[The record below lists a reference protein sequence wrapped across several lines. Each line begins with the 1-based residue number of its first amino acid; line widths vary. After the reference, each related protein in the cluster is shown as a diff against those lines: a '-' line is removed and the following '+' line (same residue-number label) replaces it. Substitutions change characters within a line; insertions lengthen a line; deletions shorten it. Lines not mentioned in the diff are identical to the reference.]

1 MSKAMDRRLNWQMRP
16 PIAVPDEL
24 RRLVGGEPLVAER
37 LVRLGLSGEAEVKA
51 FLEPDQYRESSPF
64 ELPDLE
70 IGAARLATAI
80 RGGERI
86 LIWGDFDVDG
96 QTASA
101 LLYTALREVGANVEY
116 HIPLRLGEGHGIYL
130 PRLQAWLDRG
140 IDLIVTCDTGITS
153 HDAVELAQRSG
164 VEMVI
169 TDHHLPGE
177 TLPPALAV
185 INPMRLPEGHR
196 LRDLPGVGVAYEL
209 IRGLGV
215 LPKIEQLLD
224 LVALGIVADVAIQRD
239 ETRYLLQ
246 RGIAT
251 MRLTERVG
259 LQSLIEVAGLSPL
272 EIDETAIGFSLGP
285 RLNAQGR
292 LGDAR
297 DGVELLTTTD
307 RARASELASQLEG
320 MNARRRLESRLVEE
334 SAAALLE
341 RDQSILEYA
350 AIVLAHP
357 DWSGGVVG
365 IVANRL
371 AEIHN
376 RPVILLGEKDGVLA
390 GSARSVAG
398 CNVTE
403 ALRQCSELLIRFG
416 GHTMAAG
423 LSLRTTDLFEF
434 RRRFSIAVRKMRAGI
449 DDRPILEIDG
459 KVGFDRLSL
468 EFAGELGRLG
478 PFGNGNPPLTLVTS
492 GLRLVRKKAL
502 GRRGDHL
509 ELQLE
514 DREGRRQRAIWWKAG
529 KAEIPSD
536 RFSLAWRLS
545 ISRFEQTPEVLLEVI
560 DLQADEPVE
569 IRNGA
574 PTSPDAESGRP
585 VTEDLRHDPDPH
597 LRLAELIGLY
607 PLAIVWSEGDSTV
620 SGCRRHELTPAPVL
634 IIWTA
639 PPGPSELN
647 SALERV
653 KPERVILFHQPSA
666 AVSLEIFLQRLGGLL
681 KFIIGKRDGR
691 TTVEELAGALAQ
703 RASAVG
709 YGLEWF
715 ASNGQ
720 ISLERRRNGQVQV
733 ERGANGRTETQPA
746 IEDLLRATLDETA
759 AYRRNARRAN
769 PLTTPAVIDDTP
781 PADN

>member
-1 MSKAMDRRLNWQMRP
+1 MSKAIAQGLVWQRRP
-16 PIAVPDEL
+16 PITVPNEL
-24 RRLVGGEPLVAER
+24 RHLVGGEPLVAER
-37 LVRLGLSGEAEVKA
+37 LVRLGMSSEEAVRA
-51 FLEPDQYRESSPF
+51 FLDPDQYRESSPF

-70 IGAARLATAI
+70 IGAERLAKAI

-101 LLYTALREVGANVEY
+101 LLFTALREVGANVEY
-116 HIPLRLGEGHGIYL
+116 HIPLRHGEGHGIYL
-130 PRLQAWLDRG
+130 PRLQSWLDRG

-153 HDAVELAQRSG
+153 HNAVELAQKFG
-164 VEMVI
+164 VETII

-177 TLPPALAV
+177 TLPRALAV
-185 INPMRLPEGHR
+185 INPMRLAEGHR

-209 IRGLGV
+209 MRGLGL
-215 LPKIEQLLD
+215 LPRTEPLLD

-246 RGIAT
+246 RGIAA

-259 LQSLIEVAGLSPL
+259 LQALMEVAGLNPQMV
-272 EIDETAIGFSLGP
+272 DETSIGFSLGP

-334 SAAALLE
+334 SATALLE
-341 RDQSILEYA
+341 RDRSILEYA

-357 DWSGGVVG
+357 EWSGGVVG

-371 AEIHN
+371 AEVHN
-376 RPVILLGEKDGVLA
+376 RPVILLGEKNGVLA
-390 GSARSVAG
+390 GSARSVSG

-403 ALRQCSELLIRFG
+403 ALRQCSELLISYG

-423 LSLRTTDLFEF
+423 LSLRSSDLFEF
-434 RRRFSIAVRKMRAGI
+434 RRRFSIAIRKMRAGTE
-449 DDRPILEIDG
+449 DRPVLEIDG
-459 KVGFDRLSL
+459 EIGLDRLSL
-468 EFAGELGRLG
+468 ELAGDLGRLG
-478 PFGNGNPPLTLVTS
+478 PFGNGNPPLTLVTP
-492 GLRLVRKKAL
+492 GLRVVRKKAL

-509 ELQLE
+509 EMQIE
-514 DREGRRQRAIWWKAG
+514 DHEGRRQRAIWWKAG
-529 KAEIPSD
+529 NYEIPSD
-536 RFSLAWRLS
+536 RISLAWRLT
-545 ISRFEQTPEVLLEVI
+545 ISRFEETPEVLLEVI
-560 DLQADEPVE
+560 DLQADEPSN
-569 IRNGA
+569 IGNGESSA
-574 PTSPDAESGRP
+574 RDGESAEV
-585 VTEDLRHDPDPH
+585 VTDDLRLDPDPVG
-597 LRLAELIGLY
+597 RLEELIELY
-607 PLAIVWSEGDSTV
+607 PQSIVWREGESTV
-620 SGCRRHELTPAPVL
+620 SGYRRHELTQAPVL

-639 PPGPSELN
+639 PPGSSELN
-647 SALERV
+647 SALDRV
-653 KPERVILFHQPSA
+653 KPERVILFHQLPPPATPES
-666 AVSLEIFLQRLGGLL
+666 FLQRLGGLL

-691 TTVEELAGALAQ
+691 TTLEELAGALAQ
-703 RASAVG
+703 REAAVG

-715 ASNGQ
+715 AANGQ
-720 ISLERRRNGQVQV
+720 ITLERRRNGDVRL
-733 ERGANGRTETQPA
+733 EKGMTGRTDSQPA

-759 AYRRNARRAN
+759 AYRRNARRVIH
-769 PLTTPAVIDDTP
+769 LTSPTMSSE
-781 PADN
+781 